1 MNLGDL
7 EEALMEVLMDND
19 VDIDNINFK
28 SFCTEISAEVLQA

>member
-19 VDIDNINFK
+19 VDIDNVNFK
-28 SFCTEISAEVLQA
+28 SFGTEISAEVL